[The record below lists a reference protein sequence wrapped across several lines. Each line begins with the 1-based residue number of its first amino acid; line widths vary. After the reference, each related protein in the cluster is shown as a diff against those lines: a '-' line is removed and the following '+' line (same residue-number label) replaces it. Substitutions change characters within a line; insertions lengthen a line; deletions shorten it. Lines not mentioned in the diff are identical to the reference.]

1 LALAFLAVTESKE
14 KRKADKRGVL
24 INVGNDGKVGG
35 GSSGDSDGYGGN
47 GDKGGYLG
55 GRNADHLGQG

>member
-1 LALAFLAVTESKE
+1 MTESKE

-35 GSSGDSDGYGGN
+35 ASSGGNDGYGGN
-47 GDKGGYLG
+47 VG